1 LGAAPGGTAL
11 WISLWILALGGFA
24 FARRRMLAAAFATV
38 PCAAFLLAALRIV
51 PLYDRFVVWIAPAL
65 AIGVALS
72 VDSAVRVGG
81 DAVRRRDLVRL
92 AIAVCAAA
100 AAVRLCADVVI
111 RGRGVVRYERP
122 DSKHRLDDRGAVRWL
137 MAQRRPGDAIVA
149 TRLAWPALWWYGGI
163 PIGAGDVAHGT
174 LPDGGAMLLLTAQE
188 GPDCSDRQLRNAL
201 QGYRRVLVYV
211 GFPDYP
217 EGFPDLLM
225 RRLEELGAR
234 TAYARFAEI
243 GEAEVV
249 DLSGGDGGRA
259 LGTPPNGQPRG
270 QHVFSG
276 CIGVQP
282 AIPW

>member
-1 LGAAPGGTAL
+1 
-11 WISLWILALGGFA
+11 
-24 FARRRMLAAAFATV
+24 
-38 PCAAFLLAALRIV
+38 
-51 PLYDRFVVWIAPAL
+51 
-65 AIGVALS
+65 
-72 VDSAVRVGG
+72 
-81 DAVRRRDLVRL
+81 
-92 AIAVCAAA
+92 
-100 AAVRLCADVVI
+100 
-111 RGRGVVRYERP
+111 
-122 DSKHRLDDRGAVRWL
+122 
-137 MAQRRPGDAIVA
+137 
-149 TRLAWPALWWYGGI
+149 
-163 PIGAGDVAHGT
+163 
-174 LPDGGAMLLLTAQE
+174 MLLLTAEE

-249 DLSGGDGGRA
+249 DLSGGVGGRA
-259 LGTPPNGQPRG
+259 LGTPDGHPRDRRA
-270 QHVFSG
+270 FSG